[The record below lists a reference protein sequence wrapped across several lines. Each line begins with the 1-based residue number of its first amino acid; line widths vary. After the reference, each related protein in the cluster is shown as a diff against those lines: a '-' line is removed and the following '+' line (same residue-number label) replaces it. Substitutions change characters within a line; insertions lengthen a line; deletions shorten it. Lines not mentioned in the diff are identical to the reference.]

1 MIDQRAG
8 KPEFDEASQAN
19 VEIVNDRQR
28 FQADKDKEKDK
39 EKEQDKEQEKDRD
52 KEREEENKLNYY
64 YYSSSNSA
72 DQAIVDN
79 STLIPYSIYS
89 EEKADFAAE
98 SLIEVYTC
106 SSRYRLTSEMINS
119 SCYFSF
125 RCRKIT
131 HKKRTSFSVRFY

>member
-39 EKEQDKEQEKDRD
+39 DKEQEKDRD

-64 YYSSSNSA
+64 YYSSNSA

-79 STLIPYSIYS
+79 STLIPYGICSG
-89 EEKADFAAE
+89 EKADFSAE
-98 SLIEVYTC
+98 P
-106 SSRYRLTSEMINS
+106 
-119 SCYFSF
+119 
-125 RCRKIT
+125 
-131 HKKRTSFSVRFY
+131 